1 MGDIVGSGQ
10 DKQEWVHSEVTRGE
24 NQTANL
30 IKNVRA
36 FRITCLGMRPEM
48 IQQVFSPEEN

>member
-1 MGDIVGSGQ
+1 MLGSGQ
-10 DKQEWVHSEVTRGE
+10 DKQEWVRSEVTRGE
-24 NQTANL
+24 NQTANW

-48 IQQVFSPEEN
+48 IQQVVGPEEN

>member
-10 DKQEWVHSEVTRGE
+10 DKQEWVRSEITKGK
-24 NQTANL
+24 NQAANL

-36 FRITCLGMRPEM
+36 SRITCSGMRPEM
-48 IQQVFSPEEN
+48 IQQVVSPEEN